1 MNRLLHVGN
10 SKELRSLKLKVHIT
24 RSIWD
29 CGGSYQKTCRS
40 YRSREFGEM
49 EMCFQLNDTA
59 RDQARDEILKFLN
72 RVLIK

>member
-29 CGGSYQKTCRS
+29 CGGAIRKPVVV
-40 YRSREFGEM
+40 
-49 EMCFQLNDTA
+49 TA
-59 RDQARDEILKFLN
+59 VGNSVRWKCVSN
-72 RVLIK
+72 